1 MVFFASEIK
10 NPGDVDV
17 FNFRGSACL
26 LLKLLSGCR
35 IDTRDRN
42 KRQGN
47 GVTRS
52 FVDSFV
58 SNDCAGSRQF
68 PRSTLA
74 AKRDAVVLKES
85 STLHIRAAARGTLIT
100 FSPAALSFNFDFRD
114 ELLRPHEAQAF
125 YAGYPAWI
133 RTKNNASKERC
144 FTR

>member
-1 MVFFASEIK
+1 MVFFASETK

-35 IDTRDRN
+35 IDTCDRN

-52 FVDSFV
+52 FVDCFV
-58 SNDCAGSRQF
+58 SNDCAGSFQF

-74 AKRDAVVLKES
+74 AKRGAVVLKES
-85 STLHIRAAARGTLIT
+85 STLHIRAARGTLIT
-100 FSPAALSFNFDFRD
+100 FSPAA
-114 ELLRPHEAQAF
+114 
-125 YAGYPAWI
+125 
-133 RTKNNASKERC
+133 
-144 FTR
+144 